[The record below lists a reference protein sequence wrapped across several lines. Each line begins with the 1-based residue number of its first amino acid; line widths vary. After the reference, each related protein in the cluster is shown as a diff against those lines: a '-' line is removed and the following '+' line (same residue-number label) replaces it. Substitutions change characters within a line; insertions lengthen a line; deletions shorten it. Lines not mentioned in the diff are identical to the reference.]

1 MSDIKISGA
10 KQRVMETAEAL
21 FMKRGYNAV
30 TLRDIADTLGIRQAS
45 LYYHFPEGKEQLYVA
60 IAEQAFGRH
69 HVGIDDAIREAG
81 PDLAKQ
87 LNAVGAW
94 FITQPQMNLS
104 SIMHADMPALSETSA
119 RHLGTVA
126 YDCLFEPLRQAFAE
140 SNQRGDTRHVNPN
153 VLTGAFLAIL
163 DGLAFTGNRP
173 GVPAK
178 EAMID
183 DVVSVLLD
191 GLRTGT
197 LETKSDSSDTIV
209 RLEEPMR

>member
-1 MSDIKISGA
+1 MSDIEISDA

-30 TLRDIADTLGIRQAS
+30 SLRDIADALGIRQAS
-45 LYYHFPEGKEQLYVA
+45 LYYHFPDGKEELYVA
-60 IAEQAFGRH
+60 IAERAFDRH
-69 HVGIDDAIREAG
+69 RQGINNALREAG
-81 PDLAKQ
+81 PDLSAQ
-87 LNAVGAW
+87 LKAVGGW
-94 FITQPQMNLS
+94 FITQPQVSLA

-126 YDCLFEPLRQAFAE
+126 YDCLFEPLSQAFSE
-140 SNQRGDTRHVNPN
+140 SNQRGDTRHVNLN
-153 VLTGAFLAIL
+153 VLTGSFLAIL
-163 DGLAFTGNRP
+163 DSLAFTGNRP
-173 GVPAK
+173 GVPSK

-197 LETKSDSSDTIV
+197 HETKSDSLDDGV
-209 RLEEPMR
+209 RHEEPAR